1 MRDAVIFFEKRQ
13 RGGMATET
21 IFKRSQIFP
30 LFFSCPNSIKPNLT
44 SDFLLC
50 TSLKPIQRCF
60 PEKREKKKKGIQTF
74 SEASFFFLA
83 QRETV
88 WAELAATPACLKAR
102 RVSASALKQL
112 D

>member
-1 MRDAVIFFEKRQ
+1 MSQFNKAKPHIRLSLMHFFKTHTALFPR
-13 RGGMATET
+13 ET
-21 IFKRSQIFP
+21 
-30 LFFSCPNSIKPNLT
+30 
-44 SDFLLC
+44 
-50 TSLKPIQRCF
+50 
-60 PEKREKKKKGIQTF
+60 REKKKGIQTF
-74 SEASFFFLA
+74 SEASFFFFLA